1 MITVGQNLFMLKL
14 YLVFVRSMDEEHII
28 QGLVDLIFKAETQL
42 PTDVLKALEDVEK
55 KETGIAKIQLQ
66 TMIKNAKIAAKTKR
80 PICQDTGVQ
89 TFFIT
94 VGEDYQHV
102 GKIKS
107 LIERAVKQATET
119 IPLRPNTFD
128 VFTKEN
134 HKDNIGAY
142 IPAITW
148 DFTKGSDVSIT
159 AVPKG
164 GGSEN
169 MSRLVMLKPGIGID
183 GVKDFVVQTMIQA
196 GGNPCPPTVV
206 GIGIGGGADLAMKL
220 GKFALLRPVGKR
232 HSDKNIARLEEELID
247 TINKSGIGPMGLS
260 GKTTVLDVHVEHA
273 PRHPAS
279 LPVGLV
285 VQCWADRRATMII
298 HNNGEYEVK

>member
-1 MITVGQNLFMLKL
+1 
-14 YLVFVRSMDEEHII
+14 MDEEQIV

-42 PTDVLKALEDVEK
+42 PTDVLTALEKAEK
-55 KETGIAKIQLQ
+55 MEEGIAKIQLQ
-66 TMIKNAKIAAKTKR
+66 TMIKNAKIAAETKR

-94 VGEDYQHV
+94 VGEDFQFV
-102 GKIKS
+102 GRLKSMIKK
-107 LIERAVKQATET
+107 AVKQATES

-148 DFTKGSDVSIT
+148 DFTKGSDVTIT

-169 MSRLVMLKPGIGID
+169 MSNLVMLKPGLGIQ
-183 GVKDFVVQTMIQA
+183 GVKDFVVKTMIEA
-196 GGNPCPPTVV
+196 AGNPCPPTVV
-206 GIGIGGGADLAMKL
+206 GIGLGGGADLAMKL
-220 GKFALLRPVGKR
+220 GKFALLRPVGNR
-232 HSDKNIARLEEELID
+232 HPDKKIAQLEEDLSRD
-247 TINKSGIGPMGLS
+247 INQSGIGPMGLG

-285 VQCWADRRATMII
+285 VQCWADRRATMIL
-298 HNNGEYEVK
+298 HNDGTYEVK

>member
-1 MITVGQNLFMLKL
+1 
-14 YLVFVRSMDEEHII
+14 MDEENII

-42 PTDVLKALEDVEK
+42 PVDVLTALEQAEK
-55 KETGIAKIQLQ
+55 KENGIAKIQLQ
-66 TMIKNAKIAAKTKR
+66 TMIKNAKIASETKR

-94 VGEDYQHV
+94 AGENFQHV
-102 GKIKS
+102 GKIKT
-107 LIERAVKQATET
+107 LIKKAVKQATET

-128 VFTKEN
+128 VFTKKN

-148 DFTKGSDVSIT
+148 DFTTGSDITIT

-169 MSRLVMLKPGIGID
+169 MSSLVMLKPGVGIQ
-183 GVKDFVVQTMIQA
+183 GVKDFVVDTMIQA

-206 GIGIGGGADLAMKL
+206 GLGIGGGADLAMKL
-220 GKFALLRPVGKR
+220 GKYALLRPVGKR
-232 HSDKNIARLEEELID
+232 HPDENIAQLELELIEK
-247 TINKSGIGPMGLS
+247 INKSGIGPMGLG

-298 HNNGEYEVK
+298 HNDGEYEVK

>member
-1 MITVGQNLFMLKL
+1 
-14 YLVFVRSMDEEHII
+14 MDEEYII
-28 QGLVDLIFKAETQL
+28 QGLVDLIFKAETEL
-42 PTDVLKALEDVEK
+42 PIDVLTALKQAEK
-55 KETGIAKIQLQ
+55 REVGIAKIQLQ
-66 TMIKNAKIAAKTKR
+66 TMIKNAKVAKETKR

-94 VGEDYQHV
+94 VGEDFQYV

-107 LIERAVKQATET
+107 LIKKAVKQATET

-128 VFTKEN
+128 VFTKKN

-148 DFTKGSDVSIT
+148 DFTEGSDVSIT

-169 MSRLVMLKPGIGID
+169 MSSLVMLKPGLGLQ

-206 GIGIGGGADLAMKL
+206 GLGIGGGADLAMKL

-232 HSDKNIARLEEELID
+232 HLDETIAQLEKDLIEH
-247 TINKSGIGPMGLS
+247 INQSGIGPMGLG

-285 VQCWADRRATMII
+285 VQCWADRRATMVI

>member
-1 MITVGQNLFMLKL
+1 
-14 YLVFVRSMDEEHII
+14 MDEEYII
-28 QGLVDLIFKAETQL
+28 QGLVELIFKAETQL
-42 PTDVLKALEDVEK
+42 PKDVLNALEYAEK
-55 KETGIAKIQLQ
+55 LEKGIAKIQLQ
-66 TMIKNAKIAAKTKR
+66 TMIKNAKIAAESNR

-89 TFFIT
+89 TFFIS
-94 VGEDYQHV
+94 VGENFQHV
-102 GKIKS
+102 GKIKR
-107 LIERAVKQATET
+107 LIKKAVKQATES

-128 VFTKEN
+128 VFTKKN

-148 DFTKGSDVSIT
+148 DFTTGSDITIT

-169 MSRLVMLKPGIGID
+169 MSSLVMLKPGVGIQ
-183 GVKDFVVQTMIQA
+183 GVKDFVVDTMIKA

-206 GIGIGGGADLAMKL
+206 GLGIGGGADLAMKL
-220 GKFALLRPVGKR
+220 GKYALLRPVGKR
-232 HSDKNIARLEEELID
+232 HPDDIIAQLEIDLIEKL
-247 TINKSGIGPMGLS
+247 NNSGIGPMGL
-260 GKTTVLDVHVEHA
+260 GGNTTVLDVHVEHA

-298 HNNGEYEVK
+298 HNNGQYEVK

>member
-1 MITVGQNLFMLKL
+1 
-14 YLVFVRSMDEEHII
+14 MDEEHIV

-42 PTDVLKALEDVEK
+42 PTDVLDALIEYEK

-66 TMIKNAKIAAKTKR
+66 TMIKNAKIAAETKR

-94 VGEDYQHV
+94 VGEDFQYV
-102 GKIKS
+102 GRLKS
-107 LIERAVKQATET
+107 LIKKAVKQATET

-128 VFTKEN
+128 VFTKKN

-148 DFTKGSDVSIT
+148 DFTAGSDVTIT

-169 MSRLVMLKPGIGID
+169 MSKLVMLKPGVGLQ
-183 GVKDFVVQTMIQA
+183 GVKDFVVETMIRA

-206 GIGIGGGADLAMKL
+206 GLGVGGGADLAMKL
-220 GKFALLRPVGKR
+220 GKFALLRPVGHR
-232 HSDKNIARLEEELID
+232 HPDKKIAQLEEDLIQD
-247 TINKSGIGPMGLS
+247 INQSGIGPMGLG

-285 VQCWADRRATMII
+285 VQCWADRRATMIL
-298 HNNGEYEVK
+298 HNEGTYEVK

>member
-1 MITVGQNLFMLKL
+1 
-14 YLVFVRSMDEEHII
+14 MDEEQIV

-42 PTDVLKALEDVEK
+42 PTDVLQALIKAEK

-66 TMIKNAKIAAKTKR
+66 TMIKNAKIAAETKR

-94 VGEDYQHV
+94 VGEDFQFV
-102 GKIKS
+102 GKLKSMIKK
-107 LIERAVKQATET
+107 AVKQATDS

-148 DFTKGSDVSIT
+148 DFTDGSDVIIT

-169 MSRLVMLKPGIGID
+169 MSKLVMLKPGVGLK
-183 GVKDFVVQTMIQA
+183 GVKDFVVETMIQA

-206 GIGIGGGADLAMKL
+206 GLGVGGGADLAMKL
-220 GKFALLRPVGKR
+220 GKFALLRSVGNR
-232 HSDKNIARLEEELID
+232 HPDKKIAQLEEDLIRD
-247 TINKSGIGPMGLS
+247 INQSGVGPMGLG

-285 VQCWADRRATMII
+285 VQCWADRRATMTL
-298 HNNGEYEVK
+298 HNDGTYEVK

>member
-1 MITVGQNLFMLKL
+1 
-14 YLVFVRSMDEEHII
+14 MDEENIV

-42 PTDVLKALEDVEK
+42 PSDVISALEKAEK
-55 KETGIAKIQLQ
+55 LEKGIAKIQLQ
-66 TMIKNAKIAAKTKR
+66 TMIKNAKIASETKR

-94 VGEDYQHV
+94 VGEDFQYV
-102 GKIKS
+102 GKLKS
-107 LIERAVKQATET
+107 MIQKAVKIATDT

-128 VFTKEN
+128 VFTKKN
-134 HKDNIGAY
+134 HRDNTGAY

-148 DFTKGSDVSIT
+148 DFTTGSDVSIT

-169 MSRLVMLKPGIGID
+169 MSRLVMLKPGVGIA
-183 GVKDFVVQTMIQA
+183 GVKEFVYDTMIQA

-206 GIGIGGGADLAMKL
+206 GLGLGGGADLAMKL

-232 HSDKNIARLEEELID
+232 HQDAAIAELERELADK
-247 TINKSGIGPMGLS
+247 INNSGIGPMGLG
-260 GKTTVLDVHVEHA
+260 GKTTVLDVHIEHA

-285 VQCWADRRATMII
+285 VQCWADRRATMIL
-298 HNNGEYEVK
+298 NNSGEYEVK

>member
-1 MITVGQNLFMLKL
+1 
-14 YLVFVRSMDEEHII
+14 MDEEYII

-42 PTDVLKALEDVEK
+42 PTDVLKALEQAEK
-55 KETGIAKIQLQ
+55 KEKGIAKIQLK
-66 TMIKNAKIAAKTKR
+66 TMIKNAKIASQTKR

-94 VGEDYQHV
+94 VGENFQYV
-102 GKIKS
+102 GKIKT
-107 LIERAVKQATET
+107 LIKKAVKEATET

-128 VFTKEN
+128 VFTKKN

-148 DFTKGSDVSIT
+148 DFTTGSDITIT

-169 MSRLVMLKPGIGID
+169 MSNLVMLKPGVGIQ
-183 GVKDFVVQTMIQA
+183 GVKDFVVDTMIRA

-206 GIGIGGGADLAMKL
+206 GLGIGGGADLAMKL
-220 GKFALLRPVGKR
+220 GKYALLRPVGKR
-232 HSDKNIARLEEELID
+232 HQDEFIAQLELDLIEK
-247 TINKSGIGPMGLS
+247 INESGIGPMGLG

-298 HNNGEYEVK
+298 DNDGQYEVK

>member
-1 MITVGQNLFMLKL
+1 
-14 YLVFVRSMDEEHII
+14 MDEEYII
-28 QGLVDLIFKAETQL
+28 EGLVDLIFKAETQL
-42 PTDVLKALEDVEK
+42 PPDVLYALKEAEK
-55 KETGIAKIQLQ
+55 NESGIAKVQLQ
-66 TMIKNAKIAAKTKR
+66 TMIKNAQIAAETKR

-94 VGEDYQHV
+94 VGEDFKHI
-102 GKIKS
+102 GRIKT
-107 LIERAVKQATET
+107 LIKKAVKEATES

-148 DFTKGSDVSIT
+148 DFTTGSDVTIT

-169 MSRLVMLKPGIGID
+169 MSSLVMLKPGVGIQ

-220 GKFALLRPVGKR
+220 GKFALLRSVGKR
-232 HSDKNIARLEEELID
+232 HPNQIIAKLEEELID
-247 TINKSGIGPMGLS
+247 TINESGIGPMGLG

-298 HNNGEYEVK
+298 HNNGEYEVI

>member
-1 MITVGQNLFMLKL
+1 
-14 YLVFVRSMDEEHII
+14 MDEEYII

-42 PTDVLKALEDVEK
+42 PIDVLTALEQAEK
-55 KETGIAKIQLQ
+55 KENGIAKIQLQ
-66 TMIKNAKIAAKTKR
+66 TMIKNAKIASETNR

-89 TFFIT
+89 TFFISA
-94 VGEDYQHV
+94 GENFQHV
-102 GKIKS
+102 GKIKT
-107 LIERAVKQATET
+107 LIKKAVKQATET

-128 VFTKEN
+128 VFTKKN

-148 DFTKGSDVSIT
+148 DFTTGSDITIT

-169 MSRLVMLKPGIGID
+169 MSSLVMLKPGVGIS
-183 GVKDFVVQTMIQA
+183 GVKDFVVDTMIKA

-206 GIGIGGGADLAMKL
+206 GLGIGGGADLAMKL
-220 GKFALLRPVGKR
+220 GKYALLRPVGKR
-232 HSDKNIARLEEELID
+232 HPDEIIAQLEQDLIEK
-247 TINKSGIGPMGLS
+247 INESGIGPMGLG

-298 HNNGEYEVK
+298 QNDGEYEVK

>member
-1 MITVGQNLFMLKL
+1 
-14 YLVFVRSMDEEHII
+14 MDEEYII
-28 QGLVDLIFKAETQL
+28 KGLVNLIFKAETQL
-42 PTDVLKALEDVEK
+42 PADVLTALERAEK
-55 KETGIAKIQLQ
+55 NEQDIAKIQLQ
-66 TMIKNAKIAAKTKR
+66 TMIKNAKIAAETKR

-94 VGEDYQHV
+94 VGEDFQYV
-102 GKIKS
+102 GRLKTLIKK
-107 LIERAVKQATET
+107 AVKQATET

-148 DFTKGSDVSIT
+148 DFSKGSDVTIT

-169 MSRLVMLKPGIGID
+169 MSKLVMLKPGVGIQ

-206 GIGIGGGADLAMKL
+206 GIGLGGGADLAMKL
-220 GKFALLRPVGKR
+220 GKFALLRPVGER
-232 HSDKNIARLEEELID
+232 HPDEVIAELEEDLIER
-247 TINKSGIGPMGLS
+247 INESGIGPMGLG

-285 VQCWADRRATMII
+285 VQCWADRRATMIL
-298 HNNGEYEVK
+298 HNDGDYEVK